1 MRLCRGHPAPRSYTS
16 TFSLATSPP
25 RPPNTTTA
33 SKDAA
38 GVRKFRPY
46 LSRDLRPV
54 PNTLGLV
61 QKGHEDACVFDTPL
75 NTAGTVT
82 LTLKSHPNLVVVPK
96 HREFE
101 SDGAVSWLPLGIANI
116 HASLA
121 LRVVYDSDQHTLTPS
136 NDTQNSHL
144 RGSVFWCR
152 EPKVC
157 CRAKSQNTLANN

>member
-1 MRLCRGHPAPRSYTS
+1 M
-16 TFSLATSPP
+16 
-25 RPPNTTTA
+25 
-33 SKDAA
+33 
-38 GVRKFRPY
+38 
-46 LSRDLRPV
+46 SRDLRPV

-61 QKGHEDACVFDTPL
+61 RKGHEDACVFDTAL
-75 NTAGTVT
+75 NTAGTLT

-116 HASLA
+116 RASLA

-152 EPKVC
+152 EPKVR
-157 CRAKSQNTLANN
+157 CRAKSQKHICELKQLIRRGRPSSQIYMDGPLILTVV